1 MRRGVIML
9 EQYKLHCQERAEQN
23 VPPLPLSA
31 DQTAELIELL
41 KTDHEESELLMEL
54 LVQRIPAGV
63 DQAAYVKA
71 GFLSDITEGKTTSPY
86 IDANYAVELLGTM
99 LGGDDVCR
107 GCKRFIHEVI
117 NWNSYSNDEK
127 EIVNSRLEEFKVTI
141 LSHRFKVTDAE
152 LLSSKLK
159 EHAISFNDSLD
170 PITWIFDLLRAS
182 SQDLDLELF
191 GLELLPDHQSSS
203 LPTIKDEIN
212 TELFELSQA
221 HFDRYFTN

>member
-1 MRRGVIML
+1 MC
-9 EQYKLHCQERAEQN
+9 K
-23 VPPLPLSA
+23 
-31 DQTAELIELL
+31 
-41 KTDHEESELLMEL
+41 
-54 LVQRIPAGV
+54 QRSSTPCLGIC
-63 DQAAYVKA
+63 
-71 GFLSDITEGKTTSPY
+71 STTY
-86 IDANYAVELLGTM
+86 
-99 LGGDDVCR
+99 GDDVCR

-159 EHAISFNDSLD
+159 EHAINFNDALD

-191 GLELLPDHQSSS
+191 GLELLPDHRTFSLSS
-203 LPTIKDEIN
+203 IKDEIN

>member
-1 MRRGVIML
+1 M
-9 EQYKLHCQERAEQN
+9 
-23 VPPLPLSA
+23 
-31 DQTAELIELL
+31 
-41 KTDHEESELLMEL
+41 
-54 LVQRIPAGV
+54 
-63 DQAAYVKA
+63 
-71 GFLSDITEGKTTSPY
+71 
-86 IDANYAVELLGTM
+86 
-99 LGGDDVCR
+99 
-107 GCKRFIHEVI
+107 I

-159 EHAISFNDSLD
+159 EHAINFNDALD

-191 GLELLPDHQSSS
+191 GLELLPDHRTFSLSS
-203 LPTIKDEIN
+203 IKDEIN

>member
-1 MRRGVIML
+1 MR
-9 EQYKLHCQERAEQN
+9 K
-23 VPPLPLSA
+23 
-31 DQTAELIELL
+31 
-41 KTDHEESELLMEL
+41 
-54 LVQRIPAGV
+54 QRSSTPCLGIC
-63 DQAAYVKA
+63 
-71 GFLSDITEGKTTSPY
+71 STTY
-86 IDANYAVELLGTM
+86 
-99 LGGDDVCR
+99 GDDVCR

-159 EHAISFNDSLD
+159 EHAINFNDALD

-191 GLELLPDHQSSS
+191 GLELLPDHRAFSLSS
-203 LPTIKDEIN
+203 IKDEIN

>member
-1 MRRGVIML
+1 MR
-9 EQYKLHCQERAEQN
+9 K
-23 VPPLPLSA
+23 
-31 DQTAELIELL
+31 
-41 KTDHEESELLMEL
+41 
-54 LVQRIPAGV
+54 QRSSTPCLGIC
-63 DQAAYVKA
+63 
-71 GFLSDITEGKTTSPY
+71 STTY
-86 IDANYAVELLGTM
+86 
-99 LGGDDVCR
+99 GDDVCR
-107 GCKRFIHEVI
+107 GGKRFIHEVI

-127 EIVNSRLEEFKVTI
+127 EIVNSRLEEFKVTF

-159 EHAISFNDSLD
+159 EHAINFNDALD

-191 GLELLPDHQSSS
+191 GLELLPDHRTFSLSS
-203 LPTIKDEIN
+203 IKDEIN

>member
-1 MRRGVIML
+1 MRKQRSS
-9 EQYKLHCQERAEQN
+9 
-23 VPPLPLSA
+23 PPCLGICS
-31 DQTAELIELL
+31 
-41 KTDHEESELLMEL
+41 
-54 LVQRIPAGV
+54 
-63 DQAAYVKA
+63 
-71 GFLSDITEGKTTSPY
+71 TTY
-86 IDANYAVELLGTM
+86 
-99 LGGDDVCR
+99 GDDVCR

-159 EHAISFNDSLD
+159 EHAINFNDALD

-191 GLELLPDHQSSS
+191 GLELLPDHRTLS
-203 LPTIKDEIN
+203 LSTIKDEIN

>member
-1 MRRGVIML
+1 MR
-9 EQYKLHCQERAEQN
+9 K
-23 VPPLPLSA
+23 
-31 DQTAELIELL
+31 
-41 KTDHEESELLMEL
+41 
-54 LVQRIPAGV
+54 QRSSTPCLGIC
-63 DQAAYVKA
+63 
-71 GFLSDITEGKTTSPY
+71 STTY
-86 IDANYAVELLGTM
+86 
-99 LGGDDVCR
+99 GDDVCR

-159 EHAISFNDSLD
+159 EHAINFNDALD

-191 GLELLPDHQSSS
+191 VLEFLPYHRTFSLSS
-203 LPTIKDEIN
+203 IKDEIN

>member
-1 MRRGVIML
+1 MR
-9 EQYKLHCQERAEQN
+9 K
-23 VPPLPLSA
+23 
-31 DQTAELIELL
+31 
-41 KTDHEESELLMEL
+41 
-54 LVQRIPAGV
+54 QRSSTPCLGIC
-63 DQAAYVKA
+63 
-71 GFLSDITEGKTTSPY
+71 STTY
-86 IDANYAVELLGTM
+86 
-99 LGGDDVCR
+99 GDDVCR

-191 GLELLPDHQSSS
+191 GLELLPDHQTFSLSS
-203 LPTIKDEIN
+203 IKDEIN

>member
-1 MRRGVIML
+1 MSMSKRTRTPCVGI
-9 EQYKLHCQERAEQN
+9 C
-23 VPPLPLSA
+23 S
-31 DQTAELIELL
+31 
-41 KTDHEESELLMEL
+41 
-54 LVQRIPAGV
+54 
-63 DQAAYVKA
+63 
-71 GFLSDITEGKTTSPY
+71 TTY
-86 IDANYAVELLGTM
+86 
-99 LGGDDVCR
+99 GDDVCR

-159 EHAISFNDSLD
+159 EHAINFNDALD

-191 GLELLPDHQSSS
+191 GLELLPDHRTFSLSS
-203 LPTIKDEIN
+203 IKDEIN

>member
-1 MRRGVIML
+1 MR
-9 EQYKLHCQERAEQN
+9 K
-23 VPPLPLSA
+23 
-31 DQTAELIELL
+31 
-41 KTDHEESELLMEL
+41 
-54 LVQRIPAGV
+54 QRSSTPCLGIC
-63 DQAAYVKA
+63 
-71 GFLSDITEGKTTSPY
+71 STTY
-86 IDANYAVELLGTM
+86 
-99 LGGDDVCR
+99 GDDVCR

-159 EHAISFNDSLD
+159 EHAINFNDALD

-191 GLELLPDHQSSS
+191 GLELLPDHRTFALSS
-203 LPTIKDEIN
+203 IKDEIN

>member
-1 MRRGVIML
+1 MR
-9 EQYKLHCQERAEQN
+9 K
-23 VPPLPLSA
+23 
-31 DQTAELIELL
+31 
-41 KTDHEESELLMEL
+41 
-54 LVQRIPAGV
+54 QRSSTPCLGIC
-63 DQAAYVKA
+63 
-71 GFLSDITEGKTTSPY
+71 STTY
-86 IDANYAVELLGTM
+86 
-99 LGGDDVCR
+99 GDDVCR

-159 EHAISFNDSLD
+159 EHAISFNHSLD

-203 LPTIKDEIN
+203 LSTIKDEIN

-221 HFDRYFTN
+221 HFDRYFSN

>member
-1 MRRGVIML
+1 MR
-9 EQYKLHCQERAEQN
+9 K
-23 VPPLPLSA
+23 
-31 DQTAELIELL
+31 
-41 KTDHEESELLMEL
+41 
-54 LVQRIPAGV
+54 QRSSTPCLGIC
-63 DQAAYVKA
+63 
-71 GFLSDITEGKTTSPY
+71 STTY
-86 IDANYAVELLGTM
+86 
-99 LGGDDVCR
+99 GDDVCR

-159 EHAISFNDSLD
+159 EHAINFNDALD

-191 GLELLPDHQSSS
+191 GLELLPDHRTLSLSS
-203 LPTIKDEIN
+203 IKDEIN

>member
-1 MRRGVIML
+1 MR
-9 EQYKLHCQERAEQN
+9 K
-23 VPPLPLSA
+23 
-31 DQTAELIELL
+31 
-41 KTDHEESELLMEL
+41 
-54 LVQRIPAGV
+54 QRSSTPCLGIC
-63 DQAAYVKA
+63 
-71 GFLSDITEGKTTSPY
+71 STTY
-86 IDANYAVELLGTM
+86 
-99 LGGDDVCR
+99 GDDVCR

-159 EHAISFNDSLD
+159 EHAINFNDALD

-191 GLELLPDHQSSS
+191 GLELLPDHRTFSLSS
-203 LPTIKDEIN
+203 IKDEIN
-212 TELFELSQA
+212 NELFELSQA
-221 HFDRYFTN
+221 HFDRYFSN

>member
-1 MRRGVIML
+1 MR
-9 EQYKLHCQERAEQN
+9 K
-23 VPPLPLSA
+23 
-31 DQTAELIELL
+31 
-41 KTDHEESELLMEL
+41 
-54 LVQRIPAGV
+54 QRSSTPCLGIC
-63 DQAAYVKA
+63 
-71 GFLSDITEGKTTSPY
+71 STTY
-86 IDANYAVELLGTM
+86 
-99 LGGDDVCR
+99 GDDVCR

-127 EIVNSRLEEFKVTI
+127 EIVNSRLEEFKMTI

-159 EHAISFNDSLD
+159 EHAINFNDALD

-191 GLELLPDHQSSS
+191 GLELLPDHRTFSLSS
-203 LPTIKDEIN
+203 IKDEIS

>member
-1 MRRGVIML
+1 MH
-9 EQYKLHCQERAEQN
+9 K
-23 VPPLPLSA
+23 
-31 DQTAELIELL
+31 
-41 KTDHEESELLMEL
+41 
-54 LVQRIPAGV
+54 QRSSTPCLGIC
-63 DQAAYVKA
+63 
-71 GFLSDITEGKTTSPY
+71 STTY
-86 IDANYAVELLGTM
+86 
-99 LGGDDVCR
+99 GDDVCR

-159 EHAISFNDSLD
+159 EHAINFNDALD

-191 GLELLPDHQSSS
+191 GLELLPDHRTLS
-203 LPTIKDEIN
+203 LSTIKDEIN

>member
-1 MRRGVIML
+1 MR
-9 EQYKLHCQERAEQN
+9 K
-23 VPPLPLSA
+23 
-31 DQTAELIELL
+31 
-41 KTDHEESELLMEL
+41 
-54 LVQRIPAGV
+54 QRSSTPCLGIC
-63 DQAAYVKA
+63 
-71 GFLSDITEGKTTSPY
+71 STTY
-86 IDANYAVELLGTM
+86 
-99 LGGDDVCR
+99 GDDVCR

-127 EIVNSRLEEFKVTI
+127 EIVNSRLEEFKVPI

-159 EHAISFNDSLD
+159 EHAINFNDALD

-191 GLELLPDHQSSS
+191 GLELLPDHRTFSLSS
-203 LPTIKDEIN
+203 IKDEIN

>member
-1 MRRGVIML
+1 MR
-9 EQYKLHCQERAEQN
+9 K
-23 VPPLPLSA
+23 
-31 DQTAELIELL
+31 
-41 KTDHEESELLMEL
+41 
-54 LVQRIPAGV
+54 QRSSTPCLGIC
-63 DQAAYVKA
+63 
-71 GFLSDITEGKTTSPY
+71 STTY
-86 IDANYAVELLGTM
+86 
-99 LGGDDVCR
+99 GDDVCR

-159 EHAISFNDSLD
+159 EHAINFNDALD

-191 GLELLPDHQSSS
+191 GLELLPDHRTFS
-203 LPTIKDEIN
+203 LSTIKDEIN

-221 HFDRYFTN
+221 HFDRYFF

>member
-1 MRRGVIML
+1 MR
-9 EQYKLHCQERAEQN
+9 K
-23 VPPLPLSA
+23 
-31 DQTAELIELL
+31 
-41 KTDHEESELLMEL
+41 
-54 LVQRIPAGV
+54 QRSSTPCLGIC
-63 DQAAYVKA
+63 
-71 GFLSDITEGKTTSPY
+71 STTY
-86 IDANYAVELLGTM
+86 
-99 LGGDDVCR
+99 GDDVCR

-127 EIVNSRLEEFKVTI
+127 EIVNSRLEGFKVTI

-159 EHAISFNDSLD
+159 EHAINFNDALD

-191 GLELLPDHQSSS
+191 GLELLPDHRTFSLSS
-203 LPTIKDEIN
+203 IKDEIN

>member
-1 MRRGVIML
+1 MR
-9 EQYKLHCQERAEQN
+9 K
-23 VPPLPLSA
+23 
-31 DQTAELIELL
+31 
-41 KTDHEESELLMEL
+41 
-54 LVQRIPAGV
+54 QRSSTPCLGIC
-63 DQAAYVKA
+63 
-71 GFLSDITEGKTTSPY
+71 STTY
-86 IDANYAVELLGTM
+86 
-99 LGGDDVCR
+99 GDDVCR

-127 EIVNSRLEEFKVTI
+127 EIVNSRLEEFKVTV
-141 LSHRFKVTDAE
+141 LNHRFKVTDAE

-159 EHAISFNDSLD
+159 EHAINFNDALD

-191 GLELLPDHQSSS
+191 GLELLPDHRTFSLSS
-203 LPTIKDEIN
+203 IKDEIN

>member
-1 MRRGVIML
+1 MR
-9 EQYKLHCQERAEQN
+9 K
-23 VPPLPLSA
+23 
-31 DQTAELIELL
+31 
-41 KTDHEESELLMEL
+41 
-54 LVQRIPAGV
+54 QRSSTPCLGIC
-63 DQAAYVKA
+63 
-71 GFLSDITEGKTTSPY
+71 STTY
-86 IDANYAVELLGTM
+86 
-99 LGGDDVCR
+99 GDDVCR

-159 EHAISFNDSLD
+159 EHAINFNDALD

-191 GLELLPDHQSSS
+191 GLELLPCLLYTSPSPRDATLSRMPSS
-203 LPTIKDEIN
+203 
-212 TELFELSQA
+212 A
-221 HFDRYFTN
+221 

>member
-1 MRRGVIML
+1 MRKKRSSTPCLGI
-9 EQYKLHCQERAEQN
+9 C
-23 VPPLPLSA
+23 S
-31 DQTAELIELL
+31 
-41 KTDHEESELLMEL
+41 
-54 LVQRIPAGV
+54 
-63 DQAAYVKA
+63 
-71 GFLSDITEGKTTSPY
+71 TTY
-86 IDANYAVELLGTM
+86 
-99 LGGDDVCR
+99 GDDVCR

-141 LSHRFKVTDAE
+141 LSHRFKVIDAE

-159 EHAISFNDSLD
+159 EHAINFNDALD

-191 GLELLPDHQSSS
+191 GLELLPDHRTFSLSS
-203 LPTIKDEIN
+203 IKDEIN

>member
-1 MRRGVIML
+1 MR
-9 EQYKLHCQERAEQN
+9 K
-23 VPPLPLSA
+23 
-31 DQTAELIELL
+31 
-41 KTDHEESELLMEL
+41 
-54 LVQRIPAGV
+54 QRSSTPCLGIC
-63 DQAAYVKA
+63 
-71 GFLSDITEGKTTSPY
+71 STTY
-86 IDANYAVELLGTM
+86 
-99 LGGDDVCR
+99 GDDVCR

-159 EHAISFNDSLD
+159 EHAINFNDALD

-191 GLELLPDHQSSS
+191 GLELLPDHRTFSLSS
-203 LPTIKDEIN
+203 IKDEIN
-212 TELFELSQA
+212 AELFELSQA

>member
-1 MRRGVIML
+1 MR
-9 EQYKLHCQERAEQN
+9 K
-23 VPPLPLSA
+23 
-31 DQTAELIELL
+31 
-41 KTDHEESELLMEL
+41 
-54 LVQRIPAGV
+54 QRSSTPCLGIC
-63 DQAAYVKA
+63 
-71 GFLSDITEGKTTSPY
+71 STTY
-86 IDANYAVELLGTM
+86 
-99 LGGDDVCR
+99 GDDVCR

-159 EHAISFNDSLD
+159 EHAINFNDALD

-191 GLELLPDHQSSS
+191 GLELLPDHRTFSLSS
-203 LPTIKDEIN
+203 IKDEIN
-212 TELFELSQA
+212 TELLELSQA

>member
-1 MRRGVIML
+1 MR
-9 EQYKLHCQERAEQN
+9 K
-23 VPPLPLSA
+23 
-31 DQTAELIELL
+31 
-41 KTDHEESELLMEL
+41 
-54 LVQRIPAGV
+54 QRSSTPCLGIC
-63 DQAAYVKA
+63 
-71 GFLSDITEGKTTSPY
+71 STTY
-86 IDANYAVELLGTM
+86 
-99 LGGDDVCR
+99 GDDVCR

-159 EHAISFNDSLD
+159 EHAINFNDALD

-182 SQDLDLELF
+182 SRDLDLELF
-191 GLELLPDHQSSS
+191 GLELLPDHRTFSLSS
-203 LPTIKDEIN
+203 IKDEIN

>member
-1 MRRGVIML
+1 MR
-9 EQYKLHCQERAEQN
+9 K
-23 VPPLPLSA
+23 
-31 DQTAELIELL
+31 
-41 KTDHEESELLMEL
+41 
-54 LVQRIPAGV
+54 QRSSTPCLGIC
-63 DQAAYVKA
+63 
-71 GFLSDITEGKTTSPY
+71 STTY
-86 IDANYAVELLGTM
+86 
-99 LGGDDVCR
+99 GDDVCR

-159 EHAISFNDSLD
+159 EHAINFNDALD

-191 GLELLPDHQSSS
+191 GLELLPDHRTFSLSS
-203 LPTIKDEIN
+203 IKDEIN

-221 HFDRYFTN
+221 HFDRYFTI

>member
-1 MRRGVIML
+1 MR
-9 EQYKLHCQERAEQN
+9 K
-23 VPPLPLSA
+23 
-31 DQTAELIELL
+31 
-41 KTDHEESELLMEL
+41 
-54 LVQRIPAGV
+54 QRSSTPCLGIC
-63 DQAAYVKA
+63 
-71 GFLSDITEGKTTSPY
+71 STTY
-86 IDANYAVELLGTM
+86 
-99 LGGDDVCR
+99 GDDVCR

-159 EHAISFNDSLD
+159 EHAINFNDALD

-191 GLELLPDHQSSS
+191 GLELLPDHRTHS
-203 LPTIKDEIN
+203 LSTIKDEIN

>member
-1 MRRGVIML
+1 MR
-9 EQYKLHCQERAEQN
+9 K
-23 VPPLPLSA
+23 
-31 DQTAELIELL
+31 
-41 KTDHEESELLMEL
+41 
-54 LVQRIPAGV
+54 QRSSTPCLGIC
-63 DQAAYVKA
+63 
-71 GFLSDITEGKTTSPY
+71 STTY
-86 IDANYAVELLGTM
+86 
-99 LGGDDVCR
+99 GDDVCR

-127 EIVNSRLEEFKVTI
+127 EIVNSRLEEFKATI

-159 EHAISFNDSLD
+159 EHAINFNDALD
-170 PITWIFDLLRAS
+170 PITWVFDLLRAS

-191 GLELLPDHQSSS
+191 GLELLPDHRTFSLSS
-203 LPTIKDEIN
+203 IKDEIN

>member
-1 MRRGVIML
+1 MR
-9 EQYKLHCQERAEQN
+9 K
-23 VPPLPLSA
+23 
-31 DQTAELIELL
+31 
-41 KTDHEESELLMEL
+41 
-54 LVQRIPAGV
+54 QRSSTPCLGIC
-63 DQAAYVKA
+63 
-71 GFLSDITEGKTTSPY
+71 STTY
-86 IDANYAVELLGTM
+86 
-99 LGGDDVCR
+99 GDDVCR

-127 EIVNSRLEEFKVTI
+127 EIVNSRLEEFKMTI

-159 EHAISFNDSLD
+159 EHAINFNDALD

-191 GLELLPDHQSSS
+191 GLELLPDHRTLS
-203 LPTIKDEIN
+203 LSTIKDEIN

>member
-1 MRRGVIML
+1 MR
-9 EQYKLHCQERAEQN
+9 K
-23 VPPLPLSA
+23 
-31 DQTAELIELL
+31 
-41 KTDHEESELLMEL
+41 
-54 LVQRIPAGV
+54 QRSSTPCLGIC
-63 DQAAYVKA
+63 
-71 GFLSDITEGKTTSPY
+71 STTY
-86 IDANYAVELLGTM
+86 
-99 LGGDDVCR
+99 GDDVCR

-159 EHAISFNDSLD
+159 EHAINFNDALD

-182 SQDLDLELF
+182 SQDLELELF
-191 GLELLPDHQSSS
+191 GLELLPDHRTFSLSS
-203 LPTIKDEIN
+203 IKDEIN

>member
-1 MRRGVIML
+1 MR
-9 EQYKLHCQERAEQN
+9 K
-23 VPPLPLSA
+23 
-31 DQTAELIELL
+31 
-41 KTDHEESELLMEL
+41 
-54 LVQRIPAGV
+54 QRSSTPCLGIC
-63 DQAAYVKA
+63 
-71 GFLSDITEGKTTSPY
+71 STTY
-86 IDANYAVELLGTM
+86 
-99 LGGDDVCR
+99 GDDVCR

-159 EHAISFNDSLD
+159 EHAINFNDALD
-170 PITWIFDLLRAS
+170 PITLIFDLLRAS

-191 GLELLPDHQSSS
+191 GLELLPDHRTFSLSS
-203 LPTIKDEIN
+203 IKDEIN

>member
-1 MRRGVIML
+1 MR
-9 EQYKLHCQERAEQN
+9 K
-23 VPPLPLSA
+23 
-31 DQTAELIELL
+31 
-41 KTDHEESELLMEL
+41 
-54 LVQRIPAGV
+54 QRSSTPCLGIC
-63 DQAAYVKA
+63 
-71 GFLSDITEGKTTSPY
+71 STTY
-86 IDANYAVELLGTM
+86 
-99 LGGDDVCR
+99 GDDVCR

-141 LSHRFKVTDAE
+141 LSHRFKVTDTE

-159 EHAISFNDSLD
+159 EHAINFNDALD

-191 GLELLPDHQSSS
+191 GLELLPDHRTFSLSS
-203 LPTIKDEIN
+203 IKDEIN

>member
-1 MRRGVIML
+1 MR
-9 EQYKLHCQERAEQN
+9 K
-23 VPPLPLSA
+23 
-31 DQTAELIELL
+31 
-41 KTDHEESELLMEL
+41 
-54 LVQRIPAGV
+54 QRSSTPCLGIC
-63 DQAAYVKA
+63 
-71 GFLSDITEGKTTSPY
+71 STTY
-86 IDANYAVELLGTM
+86 
-99 LGGDDVCR
+99 GDDVCR

-159 EHAISFNDSLD
+159 EHAINFNDALD
-170 PITWIFDLLRAS
+170 PITWRFDLLRAS

-191 GLELLPDHQSSS
+191 GLELLPDHRTFSLSS
-203 LPTIKDEIN
+203 IKDEIN

>member
-1 MRRGVIML
+1 MR
-9 EQYKLHCQERAEQN
+9 K
-23 VPPLPLSA
+23 
-31 DQTAELIELL
+31 
-41 KTDHEESELLMEL
+41 
-54 LVQRIPAGV
+54 QRSSTPCLGIC
-63 DQAAYVKA
+63 
-71 GFLSDITEGKTTSPY
+71 STTY
-86 IDANYAVELLGTM
+86 
-99 LGGDDVCR
+99 GDDVCR

-159 EHAISFNDSLD
+159 EHAISFNDALD

-191 GLELLPDHQSSS
+191 GLELLPDHRTFSLSS
-203 LPTIKDEIN
+203 IKDEIN

>member
-1 MRRGVIML
+1 MR
-9 EQYKLHCQERAEQN
+9 K
-23 VPPLPLSA
+23 
-31 DQTAELIELL
+31 
-41 KTDHEESELLMEL
+41 
-54 LVQRIPAGV
+54 QRSSTPCLGIC
-63 DQAAYVKA
+63 
-71 GFLSDITEGKTTSPY
+71 STTY
-86 IDANYAVELLGTM
+86 
-99 LGGDDVCR
+99 GDDVCR

-159 EHAISFNDSLD
+159 EHAINFNDALD
-170 PITWIFDLLRAS
+170 PITWIFDLLRAT

-191 GLELLPDHQSSS
+191 GLELLPDHRTFSLSS
-203 LPTIKDEIN
+203 IKDEIN

>member
-1 MRRGVIML
+1 MR
-9 EQYKLHCQERAEQN
+9 K
-23 VPPLPLSA
+23 
-31 DQTAELIELL
+31 
-41 KTDHEESELLMEL
+41 
-54 LVQRIPAGV
+54 QRSSTPCLGIC
-63 DQAAYVKA
+63 
-71 GFLSDITEGKTTSPY
+71 STTY
-86 IDANYAVELLGTM
+86 
-99 LGGDDVCR
+99 GDDVCR

-159 EHAISFNDSLD
+159 EYAINFNDSLD

-191 GLELLPDHQSSS
+191 GLELLPDHRTFSLSS
-203 LPTIKDEIN
+203 IKDEIN

>member
-1 MRRGVIML
+1 MR
-9 EQYKLHCQERAEQN
+9 K
-23 VPPLPLSA
+23 
-31 DQTAELIELL
+31 
-41 KTDHEESELLMEL
+41 
-54 LVQRIPAGV
+54 QRSSTPCLGIC
-63 DQAAYVKA
+63 
-71 GFLSDITEGKTTSPY
+71 STTY
-86 IDANYAVELLGTM
+86 
-99 LGGDDVCR
+99 GDDVCR

-159 EHAISFNDSLD
+159 EHAINFNDALD

-203 LPTIKDEIN
+203 LSTIKDEIN